1 MAKRR
6 SRRSRDERPGPAGF
20 LVVDKPPGQTSH
32 DVVDAARKWLGTRRV
47 GHLGTLDPQATGV
60 LPLAVREATKL
71 ISFIARDS
79 KSYVGTV
86 RFGIETDTLDAQG
99 RETRRCAEGR
109 LPTSAA
115 DVEKVLKDFRGE
127 IQQIPPMY
135 SAVKKDGVPL
145 HRLARRGEEVE
156 REPKT
161 VMVHRLDLTRF
172 EPGLAEIR
180 VDCSAGTYVRVLAAE
195 IGTALG
201 CGAHLESLRRLSS
214 GPFDATQAL
223 SFEQLTSE
231 ATLGVI
237 DKRVISPADAMGLP
251 IFELSDE
258 GTRLVRHGADVSPG
272 TQLRVAPGER
282 VIALD
287 GDQNLVGLLELRADR
302 RLWPLKVFGADVG

>member
-1 MAKRR
+1 MKKRR
-6 SRRSRDERPGPAGF
+6 NRRRTDDRPGPAGF
-20 LVVDKPPGQTSH
+20 LIVDKPPGQTSH
-32 DVVDAARKWLGTRRV
+32 DVVDAARKWLGTRRI

-71 ISFIARDS
+71 IPYIVKDS

-99 RETRRCAEGR
+99 RETRRHEGGE
-109 LPTSAA
+109 LPSQA
-115 DVEKVLKDFRGE
+115 DVEKSLEDFRGE

-161 VMVHRLDLTRF
+161 VTVSRLDLTRF

-195 IGTALG
+195 IGNLLG

-214 GPFDATQAL
+214 GPFDVTQAL
-223 SFEQLTSE
+223 NFEQLGSE
-231 ATLGVI
+231 AETGAI

-251 IFELSDE
+251 VFELSDE
-258 GTRLVRHGADVSPG
+258 GARMVRHGADVSPG
-272 TQLRVAPGER
+272 TRLRIAPGER

-287 GDQNLVGLLELRADR
+287 GEQNLVGLLELRHDR
-302 RLWPLKVFGADVG
+302 RLWPLKVFGADIG

>member
-1 MAKRR
+1 MANRR
-6 SRRSRDERPGPAGF
+6 NRRRADERPGPAGF

-32 DVVDAARKWLGTRRV
+32 DVVDAARKWLGTRRI

-71 ISFIARDS
+71 ISYIVKDS

-99 RETRRCAEGR
+99 RETRRYASGP
-109 LPTSAA
+109 LPGKA
-115 DVEKVLKDFRGE
+115 DVEKALTQFRGE

-145 HRLARRGEEVE
+145 HRLARRGEEIE

-161 VMVHRLDLTRF
+161 VRVDRLDLTRF

-180 VDCSAGTYVRVLAAE
+180 VDCSTGTYVRVLAAE
-195 IGTALG
+195 IGNVLG
-201 CGAHLESLRRLSS
+201 CGAHLESLRRLTS
-214 GPFDATQAL
+214 GPFDVTQAL

-231 ATLGVI
+231 AESGVI
-237 DKRVISPADAMGLP
+237 DKRIISPADAMGLP
-251 IFELSDE
+251 IFELTPE
-258 GTRLVRHGADVSPG
+258 ATRLVRHGADISPG
-272 TQLRVAPGER
+272 TRLRLAPGER

-287 GDQNLVGLLELRADR
+287 NDRNLVGLLELRADR
-302 RLWPLKVFGADVG
+302 RLWPLKVFGADGG